1 MIISK
6 EFLLKEE
13 STVYQI
19 TFHIIGFKET
29 LPQTIVQ
36 KCYCDT
42 VIIIPHF
49 IPTQWGGGGGR
60 KSINEENPLFLNAL
74 LYILTIS

>member
-1 MIISK
+1 MMIISK
-6 EFLLKEE
+6 EFLLKGE

-42 VIIIPHF
+42 VIIIPHV
-49 IPTQWGGGGGR
+49 IPTQEGGER
-60 KSINEENPLFLNAL
+60 V
-74 LYILTIS
+74 